1 LLSLATPGV
10 MRARAE
16 EEDDPNE
23 GTRRRKRAA
32 GGGGGKKAGK
42 HKKKGSRPVGGGAAA
57 DRALQEEAKGSG
69 DLAVLYVACAALF
82 AVLAAVLVWAYN
94 TLL

>member
-1 LLSLATPGV
+1 MS
-10 MRARAE
+10 RARA
-16 EEDDPNE
+16 
-23 GTRRRKRAA
+23 R
-32 GGGGGKKAGK
+32 GGGKKAGK
-42 HKKKGSRPVGGGAAA
+42 QKKKGSRPVGGGAAN
-57 DRALQEEAKGSG
+57 RALREEASKGSS

>member
-1 LLSLATPGV
+1 
-10 MRARAE
+10 M
-16 EEDDPNE
+16 
-23 GTRRRKRAA
+23 
-32 GGGGGKKAGK
+32 
-42 HKKKGSRPVGGGAAA
+42 KGHI
-57 DRALQEEAKGSG
+57 RALQEEAKGSG